1 MRPAAAEIPVNP
13 NRPATNEI
21 TKKISAHLS
30 MVSPNKIHDRL
41 DLSEWFD
48 VAFLQSSVRFG

>member
-21 TKKISAHLS
+21 TKNISAHLS
-30 MVSPNKIHDRL
+30 MVFPHEIHDRR
-41 DLSEWFD
+41 DLSEWFEL
-48 VAFLQSSVRFG
+48 AFLQSSVRFG